1 MLPLFWE
8 GFGTG
13 SSLIIA
19 IGAQNAFVL
28 AQGVKR
34 EHHLPVALVCAVC
47 DALLIAAGLAGM
59 GAALAAAPALK
70 QGAALAG
77 ALFLGL
83 YGLRAARSAWRGGE
97 ALCAGTEENGE
108 TCGRSLGTVLALT
121 LAVTLLNPHVYLDTV
136 LLLGSIGGR
145 HGDPGRWHFGAGAA
159 LASFLWFFG
168 LALLGRLLAPLLARP
183 AAWRALDGLVA
194 LVMWSVGAGLVHF
207 AFAA

>member
-13 SSLIIA
+13 SGLIIA

-28 AQGVKR
+28 AQGVRR
-34 EHHLPVALVCAVC
+34 EHHLPVALICALC

-59 GAALAAAPALK
+59 GAALAAAPALR
-70 QGAALAG
+70 QAAALGGAA
-77 ALFLGL
+77 FLGL
-83 YGLRAARSAWRGGE
+83 YGLRAARAAWRGGG
-97 ALCAGTEENGE
+97 ALCAADGDD
-108 TCGRSLGTVLALT
+108 GRSLKTILLLT

-159 LASFLWFFG
+159 TASFAWFFG
-168 LALLGRLLAPLLARP
+168 LALCGRLLAPLLSRP
-183 AAWRALDGLVA
+183 AAWRALDGFVA
-194 LVMWSVGAGLVHF
+194 LVMWSVAAGLLTML
-207 AFAA
+207 